1 MKTVIVDTN
10 ILFSALLGKSKKF
23 RDALLTERNAIFYSC
38 KFVIVELFKNKEKI
52 QKYSLLEED
61 EILELLYGFL
71 KRINFFDEDSVT
83 DESRQKAYD
92 LCKDID
98 EKDTPHLSITI
109 ELDGLLW
116 TSDKILR
123 EGLEAKGFNSFFDME

>member
-1 MKTVIVDTN
+1 LKTVIVDTN

-23 RDALLTERNAIFYSC
+23 RDVLLTEKNTTFYSC
-38 KFVIVELFKNKEKI
+38 KFVIVELFKHKEKI
-52 QKYSLLEED
+52 QKYSSLEED

-83 DESRQKAYD
+83 VETRQKAYD
-92 LCKDID
+92 LCKDVD
-98 EKDTPHLSITI
+98 EKDIPHLSITI

-116 TSDKILR
+116 TSDKTLR
-123 EGLEAKGFNSFFDME
+123 EGLEGKGFDSFFDIE

>member
-23 RDALLTERNAIFYSC
+23 RDVLLTEKSTTFYSC
-38 KFVIVELFKNKEKI
+38 KFVIVELFKHKEKI
-52 QKYSLLEED
+52 QKYSSLEED
-61 EILELLYGFL
+61 EILELLYGLL
-71 KRINFFDEDSVT
+71 KRINLFDEDSVT
-83 DESRQKAYD
+83 IESRQKAYD

-98 EKDTPHLSITI
+98 EKDIPHLSITI

-116 TSDKILR
+116 TSDKTLR
-123 EGLEAKGFNSFFDME
+123 EGLAAKGFDSFFDIE

>member
-23 RDALLTERNAIFYSC
+23 RDVLLTEKNATFYSC
-38 KFVIVELFKNKEKI
+38 KFVIVELFKHKEKI
-52 QKYSLLEED
+52 RKYSLLEED

-71 KRINFFDEDSVT
+71 KRINFFDEGSVT
-83 DESRQKAYD
+83 VESRQKAYD
-92 LCKDID
+92 LCKDVD

-116 TSDKILR
+116 TSDKTLR
-123 EGLEAKGFNSFFDME
+123 EGLEGKGFDSFFDIE